1 MSFASY
7 VYLIKFDLLIHKCYA
22 KITARFIHLSL

>member
-7 VYLIKFDLLIHKCYA
+7 VYLIRFDLLIHKCYA
-22 KITARFIHLSL
+22 KITAKSSYKK